1 MGLGVTSL
9 LLRITSRVVSI
20 ITDIRN
26 RDEEYLLTQDNR
38 YILTQDGRN
47 ILVVVPEREYL
58 ILTQDNLVL
67 QAQSGDLIRS

>member
-20 ITDIRN
+20 ITAIRN

>member
-9 LLRITSRVVSI
+9 LLRITSRVASI
-20 ITDIRN
+20 ITAIRK

-38 YILTQDGRN
+38 YILTQDGLN
-47 ILVVVPEREYL
+47 IIVRVPEREYL

>member
-20 ITDIRN
+20 ITAIRK

-38 YILTQDGRN
+38 YVLTQDGRN

>member
-9 LLRITSRVVSI
+9 LLRITSRVGAI
-20 ITDIRN
+20 ITAIGK
-26 RDEEYLLTQDNR
+26 RDEEYLITQDNR

-47 ILVVVPEREYL
+47 IIVRVPEREYV

-67 QAQSGDLIRS
+67 QAQSGDLIRL